1 MRDNNRNAEQ
11 QAATS
16 LVSGTC
22 RFEELLLTSANED
35 ESRRLSS
42 VQAIYHL
49 LQNGEEQSLDSSPS
63 EQEESTPVLSRTPST
78 TPNPFISFI
87 CRESRERSFLW
98 HIERS
103 YLTLAS
109 VTKDLLK
116 RLQMY
121 YDSSEYNQMEA
132 TMVGLGGVVHR

>member
-1 MRDNNRNAEQ
+1 MSRNAEQ

-49 LQNGEEQSLDSSPS
+49 LQNGEEEFADSFPS
-63 EQEESTPVLSRTPST
+63 DQEENTPILSHSSSLSPD
-78 TPNPFISFI
+78 PFISSI
-87 CRESRERSFLW
+87 CHES
-98 HIERS
+98 
-103 YLTLAS
+103 
-109 VTKDLLK
+109 
-116 RLQMY
+116 
-121 YDSSEYNQMEA
+121 
-132 TMVGLGGVVHR
+132 